1 MVKRVIYVPMVH
13 DPWTEY
19 PEALLKD
26 TIGPNPNE
34 ALIRKFRDGLRGY
47 WDKVDTRL
55 ASESVQ
61 RVYQDS
67 CYDFFGLEHY
77 LKRYREDS
85 DKSRNFSAICSLLEN
100 GAQLMITESNNAKNE
115 GYFEEDPEKQRAP
128 RDRYIASNIDHTLQE
143 GETGVLFMGINHKVD
158 QIMRAQYPAINVAN
172 LNGEIRHLLDLFE
185 TLRADYQGSKAQP
198 N

>member
-1 MVKRVIYVPMVH
+1 MMH

-26 TIGPNPNE
+26 AIGPNPNE
-34 ALIRKFRDGLRGY
+34 ASVREFRDGLRGY
-47 WDKVDTRL
+47 WDKVDACL

-67 CYDFFGLEHY
+67 CYDFFRLEHY
-77 LKRYREDS
+77 LKRYREDA
-85 DKSRNFSAICSLLEN
+85 DKSRNFAAICSLLDN
-100 GAQLMITESNNAKNE
+100 GAQLMITESNNAKKE
-115 GYFEEDPEKQRAP
+115 GYFEDDPERQRAP

-158 QIMRAQYPAINVAN
+158 KIVRAEYSTISVENV
-172 LNGEIRHLLDLFE
+172 NGEIRRLLDIFE
-185 TLRADYQGSKAQP
+185 TLRSNYQGRNAQP
-198 N
+198 Q